1 MQLLIPATLFTLM
14 VALGLGLQGEAVARL
29 RRRPALIVRVLL
41 GTCVLVPLAALLLL
55 RSPLVAGLP
64 LPVKLA
70 IALMAISPSAPL
82 TLRKADRQGG
92 DRELAAVLQ
101 LLAAAAAVITIPLLA
116 DLYRAVFQLSGWDVQ
131 PLPVARQ
138 VLMVQG
144 VPLMLG
150 VLVRRRL
157 PALAERLVGP
167 LDRVANLLLLLLTVL
182 ILVRSWPL
190 LQAFLTA
197 NLVGLACM
205 ALMVLLALAIGWLL
219 SGPGLRERTT
229 VAVVTSTRN
238 PGLALLL
245 ASTHAPGVVGLKLA
259 ILVYVLLTLLLSL
272 PFLRLHRWLVP
283 A

>member
-14 VALGLGLQGEAVARL
+14 FALGLGLRGEAVALL
-29 RRRPALIVRVLL
+29 RRRPALFARVLL

-55 RSPLVAGLP
+55 RSPLLESLSVPARM
-64 LPVKLA
+64 A
-70 IALMAISPSAPL
+70 IALMAVSPSAPL
-82 TLRKADRQGG
+82 TLRKAGRQGG

-101 LLAAAAAVITIPLLA
+101 LLAAAAAVVTIPLLA
-116 DLYRAVFQLSGWDVQ
+116 DLYRAVFDLSGWDIQ

-138 VLMVQG
+138 VLLIQG
-144 VPLMLG
+144 LPLALG
-150 VLVRRRL
+150 LLVRRRL
-157 PALAERLVGP
+157 PRLAEKLEGP
-167 LDRVANLLLLLLTVL
+167 LDRAANLLLLVVMTV

-190 LQAFLTA
+190 LQAFLAA
-197 NLVGLACM
+197 NLPGIACI

-219 SGPGLRERTT
+219 SGPGLQERTT

-238 PGLALLL
+238 PGLALLF
-245 ASTHAPGVVGLKLA
+245 ASTHAADVSGLKLA
-259 ILVYVLLTLLLSL
+259 ILVYVLVTLLLSL

>member
-14 VALGLGLQGEAVARL
+14 VALGLGLRGEAVAVL
-29 RRRPALIVRVLL
+29 RRRPALVGRVLL

-55 RSPLVAGLP
+55 RSPLVEGLP
-64 LPVKLA
+64 LPVRLA
-70 IALMAISPSAPL
+70 IALMTISPSAPL

-116 DLYRAVFQLSGWDVQ
+116 DLYRAVFQLSGWDIQ

-138 VLMVQG
+138 VLLIQG
-144 VPLMLG
+144 LPLLLG

-167 LDRVANLLLLLLTVL
+167 MDRAANLLLLLLSLL

-190 LQAFLTA
+190 LQAFLAA
-197 NLVGLACM
+197 NLIGLACM
-205 ALMVLLALAIGWLL
+205 GLMVLVALAIGWLL

-245 ASTHAPGVVGLKLA
+245 ASTHAPEVVGLKLA
-259 ILVYVLLTLLLSL
+259 ILVYVLITLLLSL